1 MRKKTFIKFIAG
13 ASLISLIACQ
23 KIKKEE
29 QKSYSDWQPTDV
41 SELEKKAET
50 KVSTLMSCRLRPV
63 ENYHLYYTVYV
74 PEKTSAK
81 EEKVDKLTVK
91 FYDDAYLGNY
101 IHSYNA
107 DKSSATSTKLSTK
120 KVKALIKK
128 DELLNILEVYE
139 QDSTVLTRAEEEE
152 ALKKQKAQEEAA
164 AAAAKKAEADKK
176 QDKDNEVVAKDSD
189 KDNEKEKPVVKKANS
204 ESTEVSKDENLNA
217 IDKFTKGYKLVLKL
231 QKHSVTGEAKN
242 LSESLPFNSILSDKE
257 SLKGV
262 TLECQ

>member
-1 MRKKTFIKFIAG
+1 MRKKTFIKFIAS
-13 ASLISLIACQ
+13 ASLVSLIACQ

-41 SELEKKAET
+41 SELEKKAEA

-101 IHSYNA
+101 VHSYNA
-107 DKSSATSTKLSTK
+107 DKSTATSTKLSTK

-139 QDSTVLTRAEEEE
+139 QDTTVLTRAEEEE
-152 ALKKQKAQEEAA
+152 ALKKQKAQEEAE
-164 AAAAKKAEADKK
+164 AAAKKAEAEKK
-176 QDKDNEVVAKDSD
+176 QDKSEVAAKDAD
-189 KDNEKEKPVVKKANS
+189 KIKEKDAVKKANS
-204 ESTEVSKDENLNA
+204 ESTEVSKEENLNA

>member
-1 MRKKTFIKFIAG
+1 MRKKTFVKFIAS

-74 PEKTSAK
+74 PEKASAK

-91 FYDDAYLGNY
+91 FYEDAYLGNY
-101 IHSYNA
+101 VHSYNA

-139 QDSTVLTRAEEEE
+139 QDTTVLTRAEEEE
-152 ALKKQKAQEEAA
+152 ALKKQKAQDEAA

-176 QDKDNEVVAKDSD
+176 QDKNDVATKDAT
-189 KDNEKEKPVVKKANS
+189 KDNEKEKPTVKKANS
-204 ESTEVSKDENLNA
+204 ESTEVSKEENLNA

>member
-1 MRKKTFIKFIAG
+1 MRKKTFIKFIAS
-13 ASLISLIACQ
+13 AYLISLIACQ

-41 SELEKKAET
+41 SELEKKAEA

-107 DKSSATSTKLSTK
+107 DKSTATSTELSTK

-139 QDSTVLTRAEEEE
+139 QDTTVLTRSEEEE
-152 ALKKQKAQEEAA
+152 ALKKQKAQEEAEA
-164 AAAAKKAEADKK
+164 VAKKAEA
-176 QDKDNEVVAKDSD
+176 
-189 KDNEKEKPVVKKANS
+189 
-204 ESTEVSKDENLNA
+204 ESTEVSKEENLNA